1 MKGNTDH
8 IHQRK
13 IAQLT
18 KEEHAFTS
26 TSRQALGRN
35 SQRDEKER
43 EKIKQMNKN
52 KRRKE
57 LVKVWSRI
65 KDSATRQLKDFNTS
79 SRDLQKQ
86 RVRFPLKPPQAS
98 SVQKEVQGRRECG
111 RLDAVFVRKF
121 LSSGS
126 VRCEGAGL
134 R

>member
-65 KDSATRQLKDFNTS
+65 KHSATQQLKDFNTS

-86 RVRFPLKPPQAS
+86 RVRLVLDK
-98 SVQKEVQGRRECG
+98 RRF
-111 RLDAVFVRKF
+111 R
-121 LSSGS
+121 
-126 VRCEGAGL
+126 EGENVEGWML
-134 R
+134 CL